1 MQLIRKYN
9 NKCIFLLSVTDI
21 YSKYESVV
29 PLQDRKGVLLMLF
42 KKFWMS
48 LDAGQTKYAK
58 YGSIKT
64 ANFTATQLNHGCKD
78 MIQKYT

>member
-1 MQLIRKYN
+1 
-9 NKCIFLLSVTDI
+9 
-21 YSKYESVV
+21 
-29 PLQDRKGVLLMLF
+29 
-42 KKFWMS
+42 MS

-64 ANFTATQLNHGCKD
+64 ATQLNHGCKD

>member
-1 MQLIRKYN
+1 
-9 NKCIFLLSVTDI
+9 
-21 YSKYESVV
+21 
-29 PLQDRKGVLLMLF
+29 
-42 KKFWMS
+42 MS